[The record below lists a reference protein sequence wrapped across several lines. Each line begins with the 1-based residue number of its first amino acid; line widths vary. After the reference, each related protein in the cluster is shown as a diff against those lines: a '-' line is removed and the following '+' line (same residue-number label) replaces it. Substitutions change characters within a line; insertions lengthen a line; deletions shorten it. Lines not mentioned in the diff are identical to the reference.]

1 MDGESR
7 SPYPHHS
14 WLAQRL
20 SVVPP
25 RVFDVQE
32 CRHVTHH
39 LLLTMSGEADIVR
52 TSQGVQQAYH
62 SSSGAIGFF
71 PRDNLMHA
79 LAITTAAGFVAYDV
93 LIPTGQ
99 IRAVG
104 SEEGLRPALE
114 FQAVPDFRDTL
125 MRASL
130 VRLATRTTAHQ
141 VSEEI
146 GDEVAARQILLR
158 LCALCGAGIP
168 EWWKD
173 ASVFTPIIM
182 RQLVASIDAQL
193 GVPVSLETMADTV
206 RLSPGHFARKFHHSA
221 GLSLQRF
228 INTRRIAASF
238 APLREGMSP
247 LTEIAL
253 ELGFSSQSHFTRL
266 FSGLTGLSPDQ
277 FRRPHRRM
285 LG

>member
-1 MDGESR
+1 MK
-7 SPYPHHS
+7 SPP
-14 WLAQRL
+14 
-20 SVVPP
+20 
-25 RVFDVQE
+25 
-32 CRHVTHH
+32 
-39 LLLTMSGEADIVR
+39 VR
-52 TSQGVQQAYH
+52 FSC
-62 SSSGAIGFF
+62 
-71 PRDNLMHA
+71 
-79 LAITTAAGFVAYDV
+79 
-93 LIPTGQ
+93 
-99 IRAVG
+99 G
-104 SEEGLRPALE
+104 S
-114 FQAVPDFRDTL
+114 
-125 MRASL
+125 
-130 VRLATRTTAHQ
+130 AH
-141 VSEEI
+141 
-146 GDEVAARQILLR
+146 
-158 LCALCGAGIP
+158 LCGAGIP

-173 ASVFTPIIM
+173 ASVFTPIVM

-277 FRRPHRRM
+277 FRRLHRRM

>member
-104 SEEGLRPALE
+104 SEEGLLPALE
-114 FQAVPDFRDTL
+114 FQAVARFPRHPD
-125 MRASL
+125 AGQPG
-130 VRLATRTTAHQ
+130 ATGNANHSPPS
-141 VSEEI
+141 VG
-146 GDEVAARQILLR
+146 GD
-158 LCALCGAGIP
+158 
-168 EWWKD
+168 
-173 ASVFTPIIM
+173 
-182 RQLVASIDAQL
+182 
-193 GVPVSLETMADTV
+193 
-206 RLSPGHFARKFHHSA
+206 
-221 GLSLQRF
+221 
-228 INTRRIAASF
+228 RR
-238 APLREGMSP
+238 
-247 LTEIAL
+247 
-253 ELGFSSQSHFTRL
+253 
-266 FSGLTGLSPDQ
+266 
-277 FRRPHRRM
+277 
-285 LG
+285 